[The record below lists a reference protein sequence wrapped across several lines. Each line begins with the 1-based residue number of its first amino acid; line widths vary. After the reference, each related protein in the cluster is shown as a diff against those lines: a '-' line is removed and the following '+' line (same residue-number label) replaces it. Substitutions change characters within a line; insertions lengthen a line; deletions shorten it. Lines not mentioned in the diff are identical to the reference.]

1 MKNNLEEPKASLLGK
16 IKKICKDFMTKL
28 DWESDINVEITEK
41 MIYVKIETEEP
52 QLLIGRGG
60 ETLEALQHLLR
71 IVINNQLGEFLNII
85 VDINDYKNKQ
95 REFLEADSVRK
106 AEWVKKTGKEIE
118 LRPMNSFERRIVH
131 MALKDFFGVVAESE
145 GEGRDR
151 KIVIRPEM

>member
-1 MKNNLEEPKASLLGK
+1 MKNNLDK
-16 IKKICKDFMTKL
+16 IKKISEDFLSRL
-28 DWESDINVEITEK
+28 DWESDINIEITEK
-41 MIYVKIETEEP
+41 VIYVKIEIEEP

-71 IVINNQLGEFLNII
+71 LVINNQLGEFLNII

-95 REFLEADSVRK
+95 RVFLETDSEQK
-106 AEWVKKTGKEIE
+106 AEYVKKTGKEIE

-131 MALKDFFGVVAESE
+131 MALKDFSGVVAESE

-151 KIVIRPEM
+151 RIVIRPE